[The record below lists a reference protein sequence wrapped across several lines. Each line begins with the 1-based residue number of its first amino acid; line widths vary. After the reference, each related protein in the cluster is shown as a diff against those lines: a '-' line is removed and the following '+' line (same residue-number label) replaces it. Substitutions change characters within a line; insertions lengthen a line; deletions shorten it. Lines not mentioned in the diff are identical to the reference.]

1 MYHSRLPYTIKSLFI
16 VNKANIKFFM
26 LFGVLMKEF
35 CKMNKLSVVLAFGLN
50 PNCSGLRML
59 WISIYLF
66 NLDCKIDVNN
76 LPKQLV
82 KVI

>member
-1 MYHSRLPYTIKSLFI
+1 
-16 VNKANIKFFM
+16 
-26 LFGVLMKEF
+26 
-35 CKMNKLSVVLAFGLN
+35 MNKLSVVLAFGLN
-50 PNCSGLRML
+50 PDCSGLRML